1 MRLPEQPLAG
11 CPAYDIVGDYGLG
24 PYASALSDRAPLGAS
39 RLMIRLP
46 KQRAVLDRRALA
58 ESIADIKRGDRRAV
72 LELAREAFLGGRKEV
87 RRRLED
93 GASGAEVVAAQT
105 FLMDQLLRVLYDRAA
120 LTVYPEPNPTMA
132 SRLSLVAIGG
142 YGRGDLAPYSDID
155 VLFLHPYKLTAR
167 SEQIVEY
174 LLYMMWD
181 LGLKVGHATRSVADC
196 LRRARD
202 DMTIRTSVLESRYV
216 WGDQPLVKEFRWRFL
231 TELVPGTD
239 AEFVHAKLSER
250 DARHARSGD
259 SRYLLEPNLK
269 DGKGGLR
276 DLHTLFWIA
285 KYLYRVDRF
294 GELVDRGVLSRREH
308 RRFARAEGFL
318 WRVRAHLHTIAG
330 RAEDR
335 LTFDVQPEI
344 AARMGYEARRGNL
357 AVERF
362 MKHYFLVAKTVGEL
376 TRVFCAALE
385 AERLNPAPARDAAAS
400 SGPPRDGL
408 FVSGGRIAVVGD
420 DAFEERPVRLISI
433 FRRAQIEGR
442 DIHPNTLRLIH
453 QSLGLITAPIRRDA
467 EANRILRD
475 ILTDRRDPERVLRL
489 MNEAGVLGRF
499 VPDFGRVVAQTQH
512 DMYHVYTVDEHSIR
526 AIGVLAAI
534 EAGSVREDLPL
545 ASQLVHKIQ
554 ARDALYLALFLHD
567 VAKGRG
573 GDHSEIGEGLARR
586 MAERLGFAADA
597 VETVAWLVRWHL
609 LFSHTAFKRD
619 PNDPKTVADFV
630 GQIRSLERLRLLLVL
645 TAADIM
651 AVGPGRW
658 NAWKGSLLRA
668 LYHRAEEVLAGGREA
683 EGRDRRVAEAHLA
696 LRARLV
702 DWTDEELARHEA
714 RLAAPY
720 WLSTDP
726 EMQERHARLVHRSDH
741 ATPVVETRVE
751 AAKGVTEIT
760 LYAPDHSGLFT
771 TVAGAVAAAGASIVD
786 ARIFTTDDG
795 MALDAF
801 WVQDADLV
809 AFDDPDRLERL
820 RQTIAHAL
828 ANGAS
833 GVAQMIARRAQLPA
847 RTDLFPVQPHVL
859 VDNAA
864 SQSHTVIEVS
874 ARDRPG
880 LLYDITGA
888 LGSCGLSIGSAHIST
903 VGTRAVDVFYVKDR
917 YGLKLARTAEIDLV
931 RNKLTGVL
939 ALDAGDTPRRAAV

>member
-1 MRLPEQPLAG
+1 MWSDGASTGALVGRL
-11 CPAYDIVGDYGLG
+11 AYDIVGRYGFY
-24 PYASALSDRAPLGAS
+24 PHAPISVLPMS
-39 RLMIRLP
+39 KLP

-58 ESIADIKRGDRRAV
+58 ASIAEVPRGDRKVV
-72 LELAREAFLGGRKEV
+72 LELTREAFLAGRREV
-87 RRRLED
+87 RRRLEA

-105 FLMDQLLRVLYDRAA
+105 FLIDQMLRVLFDRAA

-132 SRLSLVAIGG
+132 GRLSLVATGG

-155 VLFLHPYKLTAR
+155 VLFLHPYKLTGR
-167 SEQIVEY
+167 SEQIIEY

-216 WGDQPLVKEFRWRFL
+216 WGDQPLFKEFRWRFL
-231 TELVPGTD
+231 TELVPDTE
-239 AEFVHAKLSER
+239 AEFVAAKLGER
-250 DARHARSGD
+250 DARHARAGG

-294 GELVDRGVLSRREH
+294 GELVGRGVLSRREH

-318 WRVRAHLHTIAG
+318 WRVRAHLHTVAG
-330 RAEDR
+330 RSEDR

-385 AERLNPAPARDAAAS
+385 AERLNPAPVRDAAAF
-400 SGPPRDGL
+400 SGPARDGL
-408 FVSGGRIAVVGD
+408 LVSGGRIAVVGD
-420 DAFEERPVRLISI
+420 DAFVERPVRLIAI

-453 QSLGLITAPIRRDA
+453 ESLGLITAAVRRDA
-467 EANRILRD
+467 EANRIFRD
-475 ILTDRRDPERVLRL
+475 LLIDRRDPERILRL

-526 AIGVLAAI
+526 AIGVLSAI
-534 EAGSVREDLPL
+534 EEGALREDLPL
-545 ASQLVHKIQ
+545 ASRLVHKVQ
-554 ARDALYLALFLHD
+554 ARDVLYLALFLHD

-573 GDHSEIGEGLARR
+573 GDHSEIGEGIARQ
-586 MAERLGFAADA
+586 MAERLAFPPGD

-619 PNDPKTVADFV
+619 PNDPQTVADFV

-668 LYHRAEEVLAGGREA
+668 LYHRAEEVLSGGREA
-683 EGRDRRVAEAHLA
+683 EGRDARVAEARKE
-696 LRARLV
+696 LRARLT
-702 DWTDEELARHEA
+702 DWPARDIDRHLAR
-714 RLAAPY
+714 LGAPY
-720 WLSTDP
+720 WLSTDGT
-726 EMQERHARLVHRSDH
+726 MQERHALLVHRSDH
-741 ATPVVETRVE
+741 HTPAVETRVE
-751 AAKGVTEIT
+751 RAKGVTEIT
-760 LYAPDHSGLFT
+760 LYAPDRPGLFA

-801 WVQDADLV
+801 WVQNADGA

-820 RQTIAHAL
+820 RRTVLGALADGPGGIDRIVAHRARLPAHADVF
-828 ANGAS
+828 A
-833 GVAQMIARRAQLPA
+833 I
-847 RTDLFPVQPHVL
+847 QPHVL

-888 LGSCGLSIGSAHIST
+888 LGACGLSIGSAHIST
-903 VGTRAVDVFYVKDR
+903 VGTRAVDVFYVRDR
-917 YGLKLARTAEIDLV
+917 YGLKISRTAQIELV
-931 RNKLTGVL
+931 RNRLMSVL
-939 ALDAGDTPRRAAV
+939 ATERAETLRAAAL